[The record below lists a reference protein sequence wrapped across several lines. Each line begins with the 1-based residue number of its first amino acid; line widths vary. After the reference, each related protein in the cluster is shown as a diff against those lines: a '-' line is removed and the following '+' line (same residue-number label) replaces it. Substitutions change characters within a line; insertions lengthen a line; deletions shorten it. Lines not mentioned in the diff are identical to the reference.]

1 MSYRPQP
8 RVDRAASSQAGF
20 MLLEVL
26 CALLIFAVGVLALVG
41 LQTASIQQAAAAE
54 YRSTAQLAANDLV
67 SRMWISDRT
76 AATLQ
81 ANFAT
86 GASTGY
92 AAWWSAWQPSLP
104 GTSVTVLAP
113 TVQFTTVSGGGSTPV
128 SSSLVTIT
136 MNWQAPSDSAAHKYT
151 LKAELK

>member
-1 MSYRPQP
+1 
-8 RVDRAASSQAGF
+8 

-81 ANFAT
+81 TNFAT
-86 GASTGY
+86 GATTGY
-92 AAWWSAWQPSLP
+92 AAWWRTWQPFLP
-104 GTSVTVLAP
+104 GTSATVLAP
-113 TVQFTTVSGGGSTPV
+113 QISFTTVAGGGSSPV
-128 SSSLVTIT
+128 SSSIVTIVMQWKT
-136 MNWQAPSDSAAHKYT
+136 PSDVAHKYT
-151 LKAELK
+151 LTAELK